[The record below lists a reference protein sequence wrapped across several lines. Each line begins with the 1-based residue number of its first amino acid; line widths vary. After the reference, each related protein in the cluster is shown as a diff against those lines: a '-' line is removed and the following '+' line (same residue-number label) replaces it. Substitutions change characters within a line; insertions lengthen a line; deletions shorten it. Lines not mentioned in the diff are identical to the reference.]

1 MSRTVSSSA
10 SAPGKLI
17 LFGEH
22 AVVYGE
28 PAVAVAL
35 SDLRIQ
41 VDATTRDDGVVVIH
55 MPDLKPS
62 SLYYKTDAATLC
74 IINPPCQEPPSS
86 QDAERITDIIRSSS
100 FIELTHECITALTPV
115 VYLLNLLVPSLL
127 SAQSGITIHI
137 TSHSLP
143 SGAGLGS
150 SAAFGVSCA
159 AALLQLQ
166 QRLGSTT
173 TDIPWTQPSNPDLNT
188 MNSLSLDGTPSEWKK
203 PSSPDLNTMNSLS
216 LDGTHSEWK
225 KPSSPDLNTINSLSF
240 YSELLIHGT
249 PSGIDNAV
257 STFGGSVFFQ
267 KNMIDSTV
275 TMDTLSIP
283 PLSIILTNT
292 HILRSTKLLVA
303 KVRSLKDSLP
313 STVNPIISAIG
324 SVSRKFRDMISSL
337 EESENRTT
345 LDESLISNMIQINQN
360 LLCAL
365 GVSHK
370 CINIICQKT
379 SDLFDDFKCTT
390 KLTGAG
396 GGGCVF
402 TFVEHGSEEKPSEFQ
417 TRLHQVQHA
426 IESISDGEDSFK
438 FECLLS
444 SIGNHGVL
452 WC

>member
-62 SLYYKTDAATLC
+62 SLYFKTDAATLC

-127 SAQSGITIHI
+127 STQSGISIHI

-150 SAAFGVSCA
+150 SAAFGVSCV

-166 QRLGSTT
+166 QRLGATT
-173 TDIPWTQPSNPDLNT
+173 TDIQWTQPSNPDLNT
-188 MNSLSLDGTPSEWKK
+188 IHSLSLDGTPSEWKQ
-203 PSSPDLNTMNSLS
+203 
-216 LDGTHSEWK
+216 
-225 KPSSPDLNTINSLSF
+225 PSSPDLNTINSLSF

-324 SVSRKFRDMISSL
+324 SLSRKFRDMISSL
-337 EESENRTT
+337 EESEDRKT

-402 TFVEHGSEEKPSEFQ
+402 TFVEHGSEETPSEFQ
-417 TRLHQVQHA
+417 TRLHQVQNA